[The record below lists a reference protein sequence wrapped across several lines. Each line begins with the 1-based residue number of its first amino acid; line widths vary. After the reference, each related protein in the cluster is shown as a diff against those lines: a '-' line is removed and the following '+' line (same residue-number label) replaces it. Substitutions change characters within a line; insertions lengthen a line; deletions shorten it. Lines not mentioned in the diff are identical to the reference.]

1 MNFSLINSE
10 SWFESDTVNLI
21 YLIGSITLRWWWS
34 VLLSTKQINMYL
46 RKLSFAEFQSYLLNL
61 LIEIHL
67 NLVWQVHGQ
76 MWVFD
81 CKEHWEP
88 KNFCFWT
95 VVLEKTLESPLDCKE
110 IQPVHP
116 KGHQPWI
123 FTGRTDAK
131 TETPILWPP
140 DWKNRLTGKDSDAGK
155 DWGQEEKG
163 TTEDEMVGWHLNGH
177 EMDVSLSKLREI
189 VKNREAWHAVVHGA
203 TKSQTQLSNWS
214 RRTIRGKGERKSSWQ
229 YSNVSAR
236 RSICFQG
243 ERETPHSVQTFRPFV
258 KHRHENF
265 PEEAGLDA
273 MREHGRPHIPWI
285 LVRMRNI
292 MV

>member
-131 TETPILWPP
+131 IETPILWPP
-140 DWKNRLTGKDSDAGK
+140 DVKSWLIWKDPDARK
-155 DWGQEEKG
+155 DWRREKKG
-163 TTEDEMVGWHLNGH
+163 TTEDEVVRWHHRRDRHEYESTPGVGDGQGSLPCCSPWSCRVGHNWATELNWMKKETH
-177 EMDVSLSKLREI
+177 FKIHAYLLRWAI
-189 VKNREAWHAVVHGA
+189 RVIHVVHSNRTYLKKEQRA
-203 TKSQTQLSNWS
+203 LSVS
-214 RRTIRGKGERKSSWQ
+214 SYSIRGSEIHTSS
-229 YSNVSAR
+229 
-236 RSICFQG
+236 
-243 ERETPHSVQTFRPFV
+243 
-258 KHRHENF
+258 
-265 PEEAGLDA
+265 
-273 MREHGRPHIPWI
+273 
-285 LVRMRNI
+285 
-292 MV
+292 